1 MTPDNAFGTTTE
13 EATNTVAGEA
23 VDPVVQSTGT
33 VTTGTASTF
42 AATTAESIAPTSA
55 TIKLPPPKISADSV
69 EFLTRELFHN
79 NELLTGMTEDAFDR
93 FSRAIEIV
101 HFGADEVIFEEGA
114 PGDCLYLIARGSVK
128 ISKKGRGGQQETLT
142 YLSENNFFG
151 EMALVDDGQRSAQAT
166 AHNECVLGRVDR
178 NGWALLFG
186 VAANEVLA
194 NYTRAITKRLRQNNQ
209 HFIEEMMRNER
220 LSMLGTTVSSI
231 VHDMNNP
238 LCCIMG
244 ACDLLRSQ
252 HEGDPLIDRMTG
264 LILDS
269 VRRMEAMTRELMEFS
284 RGTTQ
289 LNVQPTSV
297 SQLLHALEQEFE
309 ECRAVNIAVETD
321 VTDDDELELDSQ
333 RMLRVFSNLV
343 RNAREAMQATGG
355 RLKFRIQ
362 REGDAASFE
371 VSDTGCGI
379 SSEVLPRIFEPFVT
393 HGKANGTGLGLAISK
408 SIVDAHGGKIAVQ
421 SAENAG
427 TTFLITIPAAPKK
440 EP

>member
-1 MTPDNAFGTTTE
+1 MTPDNRFSSTTE
-13 EATNTVAGEA
+13 TAANLKPREATDAVVAPA
-23 VDPVVQSTGT
+23 PT
-33 VTTGTASTF
+33 VTTDTSF
-42 AATTAESIAPTSA
+42 AATAAEPLAPTPA
-55 TIKLPPPKISADSV
+55 KLKLPPPKISADSV

-79 NELLTGMTEDAFDR
+79 NELLIGMTEDAFDR

-101 HFGADEVIFEEGA
+101 HFAPDEVIFEEGA
-114 PGDCLYLIARGSVK
+114 PGDSLYLIARGSVK

-142 YLSENNFFG
+142 YLSANDFFG
-151 EMALVDDGQRSAQAT
+151 EMALVDGGQRSAQAT
-166 AHNECVLGRVDR
+166 AHDECVLGRVDR
-178 NGWALLFG
+178 RGWALLFA

-238 LCCIMG
+238 LTCIMG
-244 ACDLLRSQ
+244 ACEIMQSHCD
-252 HEGDPLIDRMTG
+252 EDPLIQRMTG
-264 LILDS
+264 MIRDA

-284 RGTTQ
+284 RGTTE
-289 LNVQPTSV
+289 LNVQPTSI
-297 SQLLHALEQEFE
+297 SDLLAALEQEFE
-309 ECRAVNIAVETD
+309 ECRAVNIDVETD
-321 VTDDDELELDSQ
+321 VHDDSELELDGQ

-355 RLKFRIQ
+355 RLKFRVQ
-362 REGDAASFE
+362 RDGDAASFE

-379 SSEVLPRIFEPFVT
+379 SAEVLPRIFEPFVT

-421 SAENAG
+421 SGENAG
-427 TTFLITIPAAPKK
+427 TTFLITIPAGPKK